1 MEKAPL
7 RISQLAQ
14 MAKSPA
20 HCKYAMDHESK
31 ATKTMNLGTLAHAFM
46 LGKTMPCIYP
56 GKARRGKEWT
66 EFEARYPEGTEIF
79 LESEL
84 TDAREIARAVM
95 QHDDASR
102 LMLGRREETILWTI
116 AGRECRGTP
125 DIFNTQTGL
134 LNDLKTTATAER
146 RRFTYQCLDLAYFAK
161 QAWYLDGL
169 KAAGIGGVE
178 RSFITAVENKPPYAI
193 AIYQLT
199 PGAIEFGRRCYRSW
213 FEQFLVCEAS
223 NQWPGYPEQSLE
235 APDEFALEIEGEEVA
250 FA

>member
-1 MEKAPL
+1 MTRAPL

-46 LGKTMPCIYP
+46 LGKAQPCIYT
-56 GKARRGKEWT
+56 GGARRGKEW
-66 EFEARYPEGTEIF
+66 EAFKALQPEGTEIF

-102 LMLGRREETILWTI
+102 LMLGRREETIHWTI

-125 DIFNTQTGL
+125 DVFNTQAHF

-146 RRFTYQCLDLAYFAK
+146 RRFTYQAMDLAYFAK
-161 QAWYLDGL
+161 QAWYLDGMET
-169 KAAGIGGVE
+169 AGIAGID

-193 AIYQLT
+193 AIYQFS
-199 PGAIEFGRRCYRSW
+199 PKAIEFGRRCYRSW

-223 NQWPGYPEQSLE
+223 NHWPGYPEQTLE
-235 APDEFALEIEGEEVA
+235 APEEFSLEIEGEEVA